1 MPGKF
6 ARWCW
11 RKMDTISWTERVRKE
26 EVSQRVKEE
35 RNTLQ
40 TITSRKNYWIFH
52 ILSRKCLLKYV
63 IEGKIESLITVA
75 EGRKRRYK
83 QLLDDLTG

>member
-1 MPGKF
+1 VVLEKDGYDQLDRTCEK
-6 ARWCW
+6 R
-11 RKMDTISWTERVRKE
+11 RSVT
-26 EVSQRVKEE
+26 RVKEE